1 MNRPPIASFTENAT
15 IVSKDE
21 AIHFDASESHDPDGT
36 IVNYLWDFGDGN
48 TATGVTSDHAYS
60 EDGNYTVTLT
70 VTDDDG
76 ASALLVAAKIVET
89 ETETE
94 IETTLSLA
102 VLSVIGLGVT
112 ALTATLIYGLFI
124 RRKKKKKTEENT

>member
-1 MNRPPIASFTENAT
+1 LNRPPIASFTENAT
-15 IVSKDE
+15 IVKKDE

-76 ASALLVAAKIVET
+76 ASASLVATKIVET
-89 ETETE
+89 E
-94 IETTLSLA
+94 IETALPLA

-112 ALTATLIYGLFI
+112 ALTATLLYGLFI